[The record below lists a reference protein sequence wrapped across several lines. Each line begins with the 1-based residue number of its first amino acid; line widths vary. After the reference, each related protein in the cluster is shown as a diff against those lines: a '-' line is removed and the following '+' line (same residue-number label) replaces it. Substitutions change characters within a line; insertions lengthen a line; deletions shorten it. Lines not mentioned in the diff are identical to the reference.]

1 MSELPSE
8 YRARKIAGNAVA
20 IASVCSK
27 HPEILR
33 NVLHFLNSTFVQ
45 VFVRK
50 VIERSAAVIK
60 TTVLA
65 MARAKVQSALPAY
78 FFEGANG

>member
-8 YRARKIAGNAVA
+8 YIARNAVA
-20 IASVCSK
+20 IASVCSA
-27 HPEILR
+27 HPKILR
-33 NVLHFLNSTFVQ
+33 NALHFLNSTFVQ

-65 MARAKVQSALPAY
+65 MARATAQSALPAY
-78 FFEGANG
+78 FFEGADG

>member
-1 MSELPSE
+1 MSELPRE
-8 YRARKIAGNAVA
+8 YSARKIAGNAVA

-50 VIERSAAVIK
+50 VIERFAAVIK

>member
-8 YRARKIAGNAVA
+8 YSARKIADNAVA

>member
-8 YRARKIAGNAVA
+8 YIVRNAVA

-65 MARAKVQSALPAY
+65 MVRAKVQSALPAY

>member
-8 YRARKIAGNAVA
+8 YSARKIAGNAVA

-27 HPEILR
+27 HTEILR

>member
-8 YRARKIAGNAVA
+8 YSARKIAGNAVA

-60 TTVLA
+60 TTALA
-65 MARAKVQSALPAY
+65 LARAKVHWALPAY
-78 FFEGANG
+78 SFEGADD

>member
-8 YRARKIAGNAVA
+8 YIARKIAGNAVA

-65 MARAKVQSALPAY
+65 MVRAQVQSALPAY

>member
-8 YRARKIAGNAVA
+8 YIARNIARNAVA

>member
-8 YRARKIAGNAVA
+8 YSARKIAGNAVA

-78 FFEGANG
+78 FFEGADG

>member
-8 YRARKIAGNAVA
+8 YSARKIAGNAVA

-27 HPEILR
+27 YPEILR

>member
-8 YRARKIAGNAVA
+8 YSARKIAGNAVA

-65 MARAKVQSALPAY
+65 MVRAKVQSALTAY

>member
-8 YRARKIAGNAVA
+8 YSARKIAGNAVA

-65 MARAKVQSALPAY
+65 MARAKVQSALTAY

>member
-8 YRARKIAGNAVA
+8 YSARKIAGNAVA

-65 MARAKVQSALPAY
+65 MVRAKVQSGLPAY